1 MRTDFLRVLV
11 PVAMLAACSGSST
24 SPEGI
29 STTGSTLSGP
39 IALHAVGD
47 PDVIAF
53 PEPISTVTSI
63 VVTIT
68 RIEARIENPK
78 SPSELDDDAW
88 TTLSTTPT
96 TLDILAVPKAGYS
109 TLLVA
114 KLPASGLER
123 LRLTVSPAGP
133 NYVMTSDGVRHFL
146 VVPSDAVDV
155 VGDFDV
161 DGCTGGYVTL
171 AFSGRRALSVH
182 AAGASGDWI
191 LRPVVRVSQISLNG
205 VACGDDDGHESR

>member
-1 MRTDFLRVLV
+1 MF
-11 PVAMLAACSGSST
+11 AACSGSSS
-24 SPEGI
+24 SPEAT
-29 STTGSTLSGP
+29 SSAGSTLTGP

-47 PDVIAF
+47 PDGIAVLA
-53 PEPISTVTSI
+53 PISTVTSI

-68 RIEARIENPK
+68 RIDARVETSN
-78 SPSELDDDAW
+78 SQSEEGDDTW
-88 TTLSTTPT
+88 LSLSTTPT

-123 LRLTVSPAGP
+123 LRLAVSPTGP
-133 NYVMTSDGVRHFL
+133 NYVMTSDGVRHDL

-161 DGCTGGYVTL
+161 DGCTSGYVTL

-182 AAGASGDWI
+182 AAGASGEWI
-191 LRPVVRVSQISLNG
+191 LRPIVRVSQISLNG

>member
-1 MRTDFLRVLV
+1 MRTDFLSVLV
-11 PVAMLAACSGSST
+11 PVAMLAACSGSS
-24 SPEGI
+24 SPSSEGI
-29 STTGSTLSGP
+29 SSTGSTLTGP

-53 PEPISTVTSI
+53 LPPISTVTSI

-96 TLDILAVPKAGYS
+96 ALDILATPKGGYS

-114 KLPASGLER
+114 KLPATGLER
-123 LRLTVSPAGP
+123 LRLTVSPGGP
-133 NYVMTSDGVRHFL
+133 NYVMTSDGVRHDL
-146 VVPSDAVDV
+146 VVPSDTVEV

-161 DGCTGGYVTL
+161 DGCTSGYVTL

-191 LRPVVRVSQISLNG
+191 LRPVVRVSQVSLNG
-205 VACGDDDGHESR
+205 VACDDDGHESR